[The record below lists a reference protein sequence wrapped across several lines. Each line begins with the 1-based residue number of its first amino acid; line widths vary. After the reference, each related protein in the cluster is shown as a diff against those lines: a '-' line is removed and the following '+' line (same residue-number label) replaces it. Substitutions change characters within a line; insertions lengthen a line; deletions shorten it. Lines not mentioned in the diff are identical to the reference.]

1 VWAGR
6 INLQAG
12 RHLLSVEYGSEVV
25 AAAIRERCAAWLST
39 DEREIAAAFGI
50 RTEKVGLLRRRT
62 IAVLHHG
69 APIRARFAGLDE
81 ALDALIAH
89 LGEIEQLRTL
99 IETRP
104 GDVAVDARAF
114 VRNGRLVLASAP
126 ASVDVDEDRLRRL
139 GIEEIPTWRPLVRC
153 AAGTVTIGRRSWPLH
168 GVVMIAHR
176 ELALD
181 DARRRAWALG
191 TPAGVAWAERID
203 ALGDRVQA
211 TRGDLYDLVDQ
222 ALS

>member
-12 RHLLSVEYGSEVV
+12 NHLLSVEYGSETV
-25 AAAIRERCAAWLST
+25 AAAVRERCAAWLST
-39 DEREIAAAFGI
+39 DEREVAAVFGV

-62 IAVLHHG
+62 LAVLHHG
-69 APIRARFAGLDE
+69 GPIRARLASLDD
-81 ALDALIAH
+81 ALDVLVSH
-89 LGEIEQLRTL
+89 LGEIEQLQTL

-114 VRNGRLVLASAP
+114 VRDGRLVLAQVP
-126 ASVDVDEDRLRRL
+126 AWVDVDESRLRRL

-153 AAGTVTIGRRSWPLH
+153 AAGTVTIGSRSWPLH
-168 GVVMIAHR
+168 GVVMIVHR
-176 ELALD
+176 DVSLG

-203 ALGDRVQA
+203 SLGDRVRA
-211 TRGDLYDLVDQ
+211 TRGDLYNLVDQ
-222 ALS
+222 ALG